1 MKPHSIEERHRLRHR
16 GQLRSPA
23 NLHGD
28 ELSTRHMGFHL
39 DDKVVDHLGNVNGQ
53 LGLTSGCLGG
63 GGGMSHQVTGR
74 RSEEAGGF
82 GHGARLTGHHSRQEG
97 GQALGV
103 IDAPVGLQDCI
114 DAGQVKEVEKSIRIL

>member
-1 MKPHSIEERHRLRHR
+1 MKPYPIEERHWFRHR

-28 ELSTRHMGFHL
+28 ELSTGHVGFHL
-39 DDKVVDHLGNVNGQ
+39 DSKVIDHPGNVDGQ

-63 GGGMSHQVTGR
+63 GGGMSHKVTRR
-74 RSEEAGGF
+74 RSEETGGF

-114 DAGQVKEVEKSIRIL
+114 DAGQAKGVEKSIRIL

>member
-1 MKPHSIEERHRLRHR
+1 MKPHPIEERHRLRHR

-28 ELSTRHMGFHL
+28 ELSTGHMGLQL
-39 DDKVVDHLGNVNGQ
+39 DGKVVDHLGNVDGQ
-53 LGLTSGCLGG
+53 LGLTSGCLCC
-63 GGGMSHQVTGR
+63 GGGMSHKVTGR
-74 RSEEAGGF
+74 RCEEAGGF

-114 DAGQVKEVEKSIRIL
+114 DAVQVKEVEKALE